1 MKVQKFTGAIF
12 ALVLLFS
19 GVSVA
24 QAQDAVSWPPLPEAV
39 EALESNCKV
48 TVKTVIVP
56 EWPEGSNFYYAFE
69 PNGRQRKTGFV
80 FYPGALV
87 DPRSYAPTA
96 QAIAAQGYLTV
107 IVKMVGDLAI
117 LSPNRAS
124 VVINDYPDI
133 ETWVIGGHS
142 FGGAIACS
150 YAKNF
155 PDMVQGVVLW
165 AAYPSPAF
173 SIRDTSLKVISI
185 FGTDDGLATPEEIE
199 ASRADLPPDTHFV
212 AIEGGNHT
220 QFGWYDVYPNP
231 VQPGD
236 NSPGIT
242 RQQQQCQI
250 IYHTTEFLEH
260 VNRKQCAATYLLGK
274 QDQRLSALRQFRDTV
289 LIKSAIGKNLIEM
302 YYNNS
307 QRMVALFEQ
316 RPAIKFSAK
325 KLLGLMVLVL
335 QYLPAS

>member
-1 MKVQKFTGAIF
+1 MKGQKLIGALF
-12 ALVLLFS
+12 ALGFLFFN
-19 GVSVA
+19 VSTA
-24 QAQDAVSWPPLPEAV
+24 RAQDAVSWPPPPEAV
-39 EALESNCKV
+39 EALESNCKI

-69 PNGRQRKTGFV
+69 PNRRQRKTGV
-80 FYPGALV
+80 IFYPGALV

-117 LSPNRAS
+117 LSPDRAS
-124 VVINDYPDI
+124 VVISDYPDI

-173 SIRDTSLKVISI
+173 SLRDTSLKVISI
-185 FGTDDGLATPEEIE
+185 SGTDDGLATPEEIE
-199 ASRADLPPDTHFV
+199 ASRADLPPDTQFV

-250 IYHTTEFLEH
+250 IYHTVEFLEH

-274 QDQRLSALRQFRDTV
+274 QDQRLGALRQFRDTV
-289 LIKSAIGKNLIEM
+289 LVKSAIGKNLIEM
-302 YYNNS
+302 YYDSS
-307 QRMVALFEQ
+307 QRMITLFEQ
-316 RPAIKFSAK
+316 RPAIKDAAK
-325 KLLGLMVLVL
+325 YFLVL
-335 QYLPAS
+335 FLPLTSHLVAG